1 MEGRVIS
8 KSFLNGYV
16 DVTISGRYPDLLIRH
31 LHKQGVSFYNL
42 EKLDASTVT
51 VRMKYSDAFKLRSI
65 RKDFR
70 CKVKFHKRGGV
81 PHYYQKRSKFFPIL
95 LSIVLVIGFIF
106 VLSNMIWKVEINGGS
121 PEVRYEVEE
130 LIETLGMNRGSFIQ
144 SMESISS
151 IEREIMNK
159 IEEVSYVGIKRTG
172 TSFHIMIEEN
182 NNNNIKEQN
191 KPSNLV
197 ATNSGTI
204 QKIYVSNGR
213 PLVRI
218 NDVVQKGDVLV
229 TGRLDDENEVYTYSE
244 GEVVAEVWYNI
255 TGTINLAN
263 EKKDLIDDVKTNYG
277 LGVGNRSWFMNK
289 SNEQRLLFEE
299 SKPIYFLVWKTPLSI
314 DKKYY
319 YPEDTSVE
327 TFEDEQIIDEVI
339 EEQLKRKLGQS
350 VEVLYQKI
358 LHQEKDSDKV
368 KLEMFV
374 KVLEDITEEQIINQG
389 D

>member
-42 EKLDASTVT
+42 QKLDASTVT

-95 LSIVLVIGFIF
+95 LSIVFVIGFIF
-106 VLSNMIWKVEINGGS
+106 VLSNMVWKVEINGGS

-229 TGRLDDENEVYTYSE
+229 TGRLDDENEIYTYSE

-350 VEVLYQKI
+350 VEVLYQKV